1 LSARV
6 GDLSPQS
13 LSHAFAWMHGRRYVN
28 APMAHYTSLRVGG
41 PADLLLVPADVE
53 ELQAI
58 IACASAQ
65 ALPLTWLG
73 KGSNLIV
80 RAGGIRGI
88 VVSLRDAAS
97 QVSILEPSQEQ
108 ETRSGDPV
116 YVRVGAGVPLTR
128 VLQRAIHG
136 GLKGLLF
143 AVGIPGTL
151 GGAVVMNAGTEIGA
165 TWDVVEGVR
174 LLLPNGE
181 ITDVRP
187 EDVAVGYRFAA
198 LPGHSVVLAA
208 TLRAERGNPLEV
220 REEVRQLYR
229 CRRERQPL
237 AYPNAGSIFK
247 NPPGERAG
255 RLIDQLGLKGYC
267 IGDAQV
273 SVKHANFIVNRGQA
287 SVVDVLALIESV
299 KRHVHAHT
307 GILLE
312 EEVRIVGE

>member
-1 LSARV
+1 MSARV
-6 GDLSPQS
+6 DDLSPPA
-13 LSHAFAWMHGRRYVN
+13 LSHAFAWMRGRRYEN

-41 PADLLLVPADVE
+41 TADLLLIPADVD
-53 ELQAI
+53 ELRAI
-58 IACASAQ
+58 MTCASAQ

-88 VVSLRDAAS
+88 VVSLREALS
-97 QVSILEPSQEQ
+97 QLSLQTPSPEQ
-108 ETRSGDPV
+108 KTHPSDPV
-116 YVRVGAGVPLTR
+116 HVRVGAGVPLTR
-128 VLQRAIHG
+128 VLHLSIRD
-136 GLKGLLF
+136 GLKGLSF

-151 GGAVVMNAGTEIGA
+151 GGAVAMNAGTEVGA
-165 TWDVVEGVR
+165 AWDVVEGVR
-174 LLLPNGE
+174 LLLSNGE
-181 ITDVRP
+181 CVDVRP
-187 EDVAVGYRFAA
+187 KDVAVGYRFAA
-198 LPGHSVVLAA
+198 LPEHSVVLEA
-208 TLRAERGNPLEV
+208 TLRAERGDPIEV

-229 CRRERQPL
+229 CRRAQQPL

-255 RLIDQLGLKGYC
+255 RLIDQLGLKGYR

-273 SVKHANFIVNRGQA
+273 SIKHANFIVNRGQA
-287 SVVDVLALIESV
+287 AVLDVLALIEEV
-299 KRHVHAHT
+299 KHQVYTHT